1 MKHFLILVFLTY
13 IITTNSQ
20 NQTQNI
26 TKPNETNTK
35 NAQTPPPNN
44 QKNEKEFNL
53 TDALEQYTEN
63 KKQKNGKS
71 KNKQRQEEMKRDVDK
86 IQMEQKK
93 KERDKYTEII
103 KKERE
108 ECEKQLHNFTF
119 SDFMSISIPGKS
131 SEVLYQNITN
141 TSKIVF
147 GFMLSDETKQIDF
160 TFSGPNENGR
170 SIIINS
176 FKDKNCMYLEYEVK
190 YIGLYTFFINNHKNS
205 DDSEVNF
212 AINLGLP
219 NDNLGTKKLD
229 KISGILHDINK
240 NVNNMRTKQGLI
252 NKKTEA
258 HNDSVNKHN
267 SEILLY
273 SIIEVFVLIIVFF
286 GQTIYIKGLINKV

>member
-1 MKHFLILVFLTY
+1 MKHFLILMFLTY

-20 NQTQNI
+20 NQGQNNK
-26 TKPNETNTK
+26 KPNETN
-35 NAQTPPPNN
+35 NAQKSPSNKN

-63 KKQKNGKS
+63 KKKKKGKS
-71 KNKQRQEEMKRDVDK
+71 TKNKQRQEEMKRDVDK

-103 KKERE
+103 RKERE
-108 ECEKQLHNFTF
+108 ECEKQLHHFTF

-141 TSKIVF
+141 TSKIIF

-160 TFSGPNENGR
+160 TFSGPNEHGR
-170 SIIINS
+170 STIIKS
-176 FKDKNCMYLEYEVK
+176 FKDRNCMYLEYEVK

-212 AINLGLP
+212 AVNLGLP
-219 NDNLGTKKLD
+219 SDKLGTEKID

-267 SEILLY
+267 SEILVC

-286 GQTIYIKGLINKV
+286 GQTFYIKSLINKV